1 MKKLLMVVLAFLTI
15 NNQHVFGQAKAEKVV
30 FQLASNDV
38 EVHKAL
44 LRQLGNI
51 KKARPD
57 MVIEVVCHNMG
68 IDFLLT
74 DKTTV
79 ADQIR
84 DLVKQ
89 NIQFVACEN
98 TLKQK
103 NILKSAVLTE
113 AGYVESGLI
122 EVLDRQ
128 AQGWGYIKAGF

>member
-1 MKKLLMVVLAFLTI
+1 MYTQNA
-15 NNQHVFGQAKAEKVV
+15 FGQVKAEKVV
-30 FQLASNDV
+30 FQLSSGDV

-44 LRQLGNI
+44 IRQLGNI

>member
-1 MKKLLMVVLAFLTI
+1 MKNLLIIMFAFTAMYTQ
-15 NNQHVFGQAKAEKVV
+15 NAFGQVKAEKVV
-30 FQLASNDV
+30 FQLSSGDV

-44 LRQLGNI
+44 IRQLGNI

>member
-1 MKKLLMVVLAFLTI
+1 MFAFTAMYTQ
-15 NNQHVFGQAKAEKVV
+15 NAFGQVKAEKVV
-30 FQLASNDV
+30 FQLSSGDV

-44 LRQLGNI
+44 IRQLGNI

>member
-1 MKKLLMVVLAFLTI
+1 MFAITAMYTQNA
-15 NNQHVFGQAKAEKVV
+15 FGQVKAEKVV
-30 FQLASNDV
+30 FQLSSGDV
-38 EVHKAL
+38 EVHKAMI
-44 LRQLGNI
+44 RQLGNI

-68 IDFLLT
+68 VDFLLT

-113 AGYVESGLI
+113 AGFVESGLI